1 MLSALAGG
9 GVELRGEVFVL
20 QQRRRDCDVWG
31 SGWVLEGL
39 RGCPDA
45 SSLASSGN
53 EKGDVMVQNHKH
65 LLSFRRKC
73 TRGNLRFHLWS
84 QDFKYLTVLEAAAL
98 SLQT

>member
-9 GVELRGEVFVL
+9 EWNCEAKSSSSSSGEETVMFGAPV
-20 QQRRRDCDVWG
+20 G
-31 SGWVLEGL
+31 SWEGL

-65 LLSFRRKC
+65 LLSLSYRRKC
-73 TRGNLRFHLWS
+73 TRGNLNNKCMISFVEPRF
-84 QDFKYLTVLEAAAL
+84 
-98 SLQT
+98 

>member
-9 GVELRGEVFVL
+9 EWNCEAKSSSSSSGEETVMFGAPV
-20 QQRRRDCDVWG
+20 G
-31 SGWVLEGL
+31 SWEGL

-73 TRGNLRFHLWS
+73 TRGNLNNKCMISFVEPRF
-84 QDFKYLTVLEAAAL
+84 
-98 SLQT
+98 